1 MRGFLYYDTTHGTIL
16 EFKTTTWERIVS
28 SFPAKKALHK
38 RFCIPL
44 SYISPISHENYTQEW
59 RKNYELFFFPKQ
71 PTIVTPPLLTFLLES
86 GPLQGFP
93 GGLVVKNSP
102 EMQET

>member
-1 MRGFLYYDTTHGTIL
+1 MTPHMGLSWNLRPLPGKELF
-16 EFKTTTWERIVS
+16 
-28 SFPAKKALHK
+28 
-38 RFCIPL
+38 PL
-44 SYISPISHENYTQEW
+44 SQLKRLCTRDFAYHYHIYLQSPMKIILRNGE
-59 RKNYELFFFPKQ
+59 KNYELFFFPKQ